1 MSHTTNY
8 SITVTFIRANNAGD
22 DIAKFTPDDNG
33 DIHMAM
39 RFGNSNN
46 GKPIIK
52 TAIME
57 TDEVY
62 DWFRK
67 TFSLMDADYDP
78 FEMYQIDFPLMPSVL
93 IHHRELHHHYETVMD
108 AMEFHLTNWVKND
121 VVYLDSE
128 SDSDEEEPEQTEQPP
143 NRHQFF
149 NANGQS
155 FTIRR
160 NLTTGKYESW
170 TDSDS
175 ESDSSESSLEEER
188 YAKRRNRFT
197 NRCHHS
203 G

>member
-1 MSHTTNY
+1 MSQTMNY

-22 DIAKFTPDDNG
+22 DIAKFTPDENG
-33 DIHMAM
+33 DIHMTM

-46 GKPIIK
+46 GNPIIK

-57 TDEVY
+57 VDEVY

-121 VVYLDSE
+121 VVYLDSDSE
-128 SDSDEEEPEQTEQPP
+128 SDDEEPEQT

-155 FTIRR
+155 FTVRR

-170 TDSDS
+170 TDD